1 VSRSLSLAQQQALDD
16 SATQLCT
23 LWLITRADDV
33 ELRLADYD
41 VPVDADGQTW
51 LPNGSTER
59 SAIGLGDGL
68 RADNLDISGILEA
81 DQITAADL
89 LSGRYDYA
97 AIVVSV
103 GFANLALPS
112 IPIVAGRF
120 GEVTEDNGQY
130 KVQVNDLA
138 QALQASIGEST
149 SAACRAD
156 FGDAR
161 CQASL
166 ATWRDTYT
174 LASVTD
180 ARTLV
185 LTGPAQITAP
195 ATYANGLLEVMDGPA
210 AGLQMEVR
218 SWTSG
223 TLTLGLYLPLPIAPE
238 AGDTVRVTTGCD
250 KSLATCRDTFANSIN
265 FQGEPH
271 VPGIDSLA
279 APEVQP

>member
-1 VSRSLSLAQQQALDD
+1 L
-16 SATQLCT
+16 
-23 LWLITRADDV
+23 
-33 ELRLADYD
+33 
-41 VPVDADGQTW
+41 
-51 LPNGSTER
+51 
-59 SAIGLGDGL
+59 
-68 RADNLDISGILEA
+68 
-81 DQITAADL
+81 
-89 LSGRYDYA
+89 
-97 AIVVSV
+97 
-103 GFANLALPS
+103 LPS
-112 IPIVAGRF
+112 P
-120 GEVTEDNGQY
+120 
-130 KVQVNDLA
+130 
-138 QALQASIGEST
+138 LQASIGEST

-223 TLTLGLYLPLPIAPE
+223 TLTLGLYLPLPVAPE

-250 KSLATCRDTFANSIN
+250 KSLATCRDTFANKSASRKNQRHTKTSTSRTWPVRCLTVLHGDCQSSRGRLREGSNRREI
-265 FQGEPH
+265 GATLR
-271 VPGIDSLA
+271 IS
-279 APEVQP
+279 